1 MLSSKERANLRKYAN
16 SQDTII
22 HIGKDGVTENVI
34 RQADSALTARE
45 LIKGRVLPN
54 SLLTAREASDE
65 VAQAVSAET
74 VFTVGSKFVLFRRN
88 RAKKDSEYKAFGSFS

>member
-1 MLSSKERANLRKYAN
+1 MLSSKERAALRKYAN
-16 SQDTII
+16 AQDTII
-22 HIGKDGVTENVI
+22 HIGKEGVTENVL

-54 SLLTAREASDE
+54 SLLTVREASDA

-74 VFTVGSKFVLFRRN
+74 VFTVGSRFVLFRRN
-88 RAKKDSEYKAFGSFS
+88 PEKKDSEYKNLNS